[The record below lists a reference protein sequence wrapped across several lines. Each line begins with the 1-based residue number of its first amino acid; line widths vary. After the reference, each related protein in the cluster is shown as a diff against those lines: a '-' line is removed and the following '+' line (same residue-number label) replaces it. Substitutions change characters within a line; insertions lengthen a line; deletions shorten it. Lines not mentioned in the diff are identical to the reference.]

1 MTYQYSFKDCLAR
14 AERITWRVEDLIG
27 GDKKLDFSRPFM
39 PESFARTEELDFLNA
54 DEKRTLNQIR
64 GHAYLALFGVI
75 EEFILPFVLDHARPL
90 IIKPMLAG
98 DDYKARA
105 YLEFASE
112 EAKHIHLFRR
122 FREEFQQGFGAQ
134 CDVIGPPEAIG
145 KHVLSKPALAVSL
158 LVLMIEWMTQRHFM
172 DSVKDNQTLDPQFKS
187 LLLHHWME
195 EHQHAQLDAMMT
207 LAIAEKLT
215 QAEIDEGVD
224 AFLDLGAFF
233 DEGLKQQ
240 AQFDLAALEGA
251 AGRTL
256 NAAERERFL
265 AQQHQANRWTYLGSG
280 LSHPRFLDVLGQLN
294 AQKCAAIEAAAA
306 TFS

>member
-14 AERITWRVEDLIG
+14 AERITWRVEDIIG
-27 GDKKLDFSRPFM
+27 GDKKLDFTRPFM
-39 PESFARTEELDFLNA
+39 PESFARTADLDFLDA
-54 DEKRTLNQIR
+54 EEKTTLNQIR

-105 YLEFASE
+105 FLEFASE

-122 FREEFQQGFGAQ
+122 FREEFLEGFGTQ

-158 LVLMIEWMTQRHFM
+158 LTLMIEWMTQRHFM

-215 QAEIDEGVD
+215 QAEVDEGID

-240 AQFDLAALEGA
+240 TAFDLDALERA
-251 AGRTL
+251 TGRTF

-280 LSHPRFLDVLGQLN
+280 LAHPRFLDVLGQLN
-294 AQKCAAIEAAAA
+294 AEKCAAIEAAAA